1 MTGTV
6 LTSDQASPSAS
17 KAETARA
24 LAEEAAARVSSL
36 ASHPIAT
43 HWARQRGLSLVNISW
58 EDCAR
63 FPNSCWGPCISDMT
77 LVVNDRW
84 MSVLRVPNFTDPIM
98 SVPSSS
104 IQVSVGN
111 ESPHDAPL
119 TKISLENYLQN
130 ISKYTELNKNLYVP
144 DKDDQVVVSTQSCFL
159 PVPPSGEVDFHVGL
173 FNYQSTPSAPAV
185 LVLVSTDAGT
195 SAQVVEGNRRGDVLY
210 FNDRGTKRTFKAE
223 RLSTDRAKR
232 GVEITGA
239 MTQEEEARN
248 YIMIVQIPLIKL
260 TAPSRYSPTSPA
272 YNPTAPYYSAAS
284 PALPAY
290 SATSAYPLTLPTY
303 SPTSPA
309 YSPTSPAYSPTSPA
323 YSPTSPAYS
332 PTSPAY
338 SPTSPAYSPTSPA
351 YSPTSPAYSPTS
363 PAYSPTSPAY
373 SPTSPAYSPTS
384 PAYSPTSPAYS
395 PTSPAYSPTSPA
407 YSPTSPAYS
416 PTSPAYSPTS
426 PAYSPTVPSY
436 NPTSMTNTAI
446 NMDMS
451 ANLEPAMVGLGA
463 SHGAFAKL
471 SKYADVERD
480 PTFPIRVTLQFY
492 QATSN
497 GVVTEANMNDL
508 ADQMEKVKTNATW
521 CRSLVVSQDDKMEM
535 EQ

>member
-1 MTGTV
+1 MTETV
-6 LTSDQASPSAS
+6 FLSDQASTCAS

-36 ASHPIAT
+36 ASHPMAT
-43 HWARQRGLSLVNISW
+43 LWARQRGLSLVNISW

-77 LVVNDRW
+77 LVVNNRW

-98 SVPSSS
+98 SVPSAS

-119 TKISLENYLQN
+119 TTISLENYLQN
-130 ISKYTELNKNLYVP
+130 ISKYTELNNNLYVP

-159 PVPPSGEVDFHVGL
+159 PVPPTGEVDFHVGL

-248 YIMIVQIPLIKL
+248 YIMIVQIPLIKP
-260 TAPSRYSPTSPA
+260 TVPSRYSPTSPA
-272 YNPTAPYYSAAS
+272 YIPTAPFYPPAS
-284 PALPAY
+284 LVSPPYIPQPPAY
-290 SATSAYPLTLPTY
+290 SATSAYPLT
-303 SPTSPA
+303 PTSPA

-351 YSPTSPAYSPTS
+351 YSPTT
-363 PAYSPTSPAY
+363 
-373 SPTSPAYSPTS
+373 
-384 PAYSPTSPAYS
+384 
-395 PTSPAYSPTSPA
+395 
-407 YSPTSPAYS
+407 
-416 PTSPAYSPTS
+416 
-426 PAYSPTVPSY
+426 
-436 NPTSMTNTAI
+436 

-451 ANLEPAMVGLGA
+451 ANLEPAMVSLGA

-497 GVVTEANMNDL
+497 GVITEANMNDL

-521 CRSLVVSQDDKMEM
+521 CGSLVVPQDDSMEM